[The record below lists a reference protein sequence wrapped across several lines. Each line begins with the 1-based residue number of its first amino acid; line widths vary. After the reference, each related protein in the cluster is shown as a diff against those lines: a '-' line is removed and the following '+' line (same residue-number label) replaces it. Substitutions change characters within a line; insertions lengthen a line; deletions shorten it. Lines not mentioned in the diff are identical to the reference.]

1 MAKSFSPPPLD
12 HKFVDEDGN
21 LTQEWRMFF
30 SDMFQTNEGLAS
42 QAGVTLPTLTTT
54 QRDAANT
61 SLTNIINQSNI
72 PSGLMI
78 YNSTD
83 NELQVYFSTLGWRSV
98 YTT

>member
-1 MAKSFSPPPLD
+1 VAKSFSPPPLD

>member
-1 MAKSFSPPPLD
+1 
-12 HKFVDEDGN
+12 
-21 LTQEWRMFF
+21 MFF